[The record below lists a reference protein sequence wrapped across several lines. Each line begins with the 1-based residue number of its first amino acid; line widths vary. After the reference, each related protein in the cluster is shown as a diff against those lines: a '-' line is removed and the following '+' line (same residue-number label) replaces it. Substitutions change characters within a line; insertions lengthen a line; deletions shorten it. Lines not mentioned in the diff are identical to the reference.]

1 MMNNTIQVRVS
12 DSMKAKI
19 AAFAQANEM
28 TISDACRNLMAM
40 ELNRKETVFAASDFV
55 KFLQSI
61 GFNALDEIE
70 PKTLDDAAKFYES
83 YRDGLKKE
91 PDYWRALGER
101 ELKLKNA
108 FEKSKR
114 ENPSVKHSYAARVA
128 HCLNGR

>member
-1 MMNNTIQVRVS
+1 MNNTIQVRVS
-12 DSMKAKI
+12 DDMKAKI

-55 KFLQSI
+55 KFLQSV

-83 YRDGLKKE
+83 YRDGLKTE

-101 ELKLKNA
+101 ELHLTNA
-108 FEKSKR
+108 FERDKR
-114 ENPSVKHSYAARVA
+114 ENPSVPSHYAARVR
-128 HCLNGR
+128 HTLKG

>member
-1 MMNNTIQVRVS
+1 
-12 DSMKAKI
+12 
-19 AAFAQANEM
+19 M

>member
-1 MMNNTIQVRVS
+1 MNNTIQVRVS

-19 AAFAQANEM
+19 EAFAQANEM